1 MQIGGFFMLSI
12 EAMLAVPLSMVIFI
26 QGIMYVHPIQIRIEN
41 QTKQIAENRLDLVKN
56 AHLLKTFE
64 NNEMTKLETNPQKV
78 QEIIS
83 LFTDIGQIVSD
94 KSEE

>member
-1 MQIGGFFMLSI
+1 MLSI

>member
-1 MQIGGFFMLSI
+1 MLSI
-12 EAMLAVPLSMVIFI
+12 EAMLAVPLSMIIFI
-26 QGIMYVHPIQIRIEN
+26 QGIMYVHPIQLRIED
-41 QTKQIAENRLDLVKN
+41 QTKHIAENRLSSVKN

-83 LFTDIGQIVSD
+83 LFTDVGHIVSD